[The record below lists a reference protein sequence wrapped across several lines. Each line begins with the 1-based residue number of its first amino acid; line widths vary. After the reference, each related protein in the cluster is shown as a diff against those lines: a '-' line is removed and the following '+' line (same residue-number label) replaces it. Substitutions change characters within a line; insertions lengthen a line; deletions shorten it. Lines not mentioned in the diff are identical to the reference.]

1 MIPSSLHCDNIK
13 IIAPWPIA
21 RACQGYLK
29 CIFLDHIFETTA
41 IDLFRVRQKVSA
53 LCNQAKVDLEE
64 EEGCGTCDKGTE
76 TGVYGIEGLCRAQG
90 VRHQRLQQGLQRG
103 GCVGCQPER
112 SSSNLPTNK
121 WPWRAGVAIRTWG
134 FLLNKANQH
143 ITCSFVRVRSRVLC
157 SYGLRLK

>member
-41 IDLFRVRQKVSA
+41 IDLFRVRQKVSV

-64 EEGCGTCDKGTE
+64 DVCCSTCDKGIE
-76 TGVYGIEGLCRAQG
+76 VGVFGKEGLSRAQG
-90 VRHQRLQQGLQRG
+90 VRRQCLRQGLRQG
-103 GCVGCQPER
+103 GREGCQPEE
-112 SSSNLPTNK
+112 
-121 WPWRAGVAIRTWG
+121 I
-134 FLLNKANQH
+134 
-143 ITCSFVRVRSRVLC
+143 
-157 SYGLRLK
+157 

>member
-1 MIPSSLHCDNIK
+1 M
-13 IIAPWPIA
+13 
-21 RACQGYLK
+21 
-29 CIFLDHIFETTA
+29 LDHTFETTVFYS
-41 IDLFRVRQKVSA
+41 FRVRQKVSA

-103 GCVGCQPER
+103 GRVGCQPER

-121 WPWRAGVAIRTWG
+121 WPWRAGVTIRTG
-134 FLLNKANQH
+134 DF
-143 ITCSFVRVRSRVLC
+143 
-157 SYGLRLK
+157 Y